1 MAVRVR
7 LSDEELEQVEQLAGI
22 GYSAEQIAMYLDVP
36 KKDFM
41 QDFYDLESLIYYHYQ
56 RGLLMTDASAGMILA
71 ANAIA
76 GNITAHQQL
85 EKIRRRQL
93 VDREKKRIIYGQETP

>member
-7 LSDEELEQVEQLAGI
+7 LSDEELEQVEQLAGV

-36 KKDFM
+36 KKDFLL
-41 QDFYDLESLIYYHYQ
+41 DFYDLTSLIYYHYQ
-56 RGLLMTDASAGMILA
+56 RGLLLTDANAGMALA
-71 ANAIA
+71 KNAEA

-85 EKIRRRQL
+85 EKIRRKQL
-93 VDREKKRIIYGQETP
+93 VERERKRIIYGQETA

>member
-7 LSDEELEQVEQLAGI
+7 LSDEELEQVENLAGI

-36 KKDFM
+36 KKDFLL
-41 QDFYDLESLIYYHYQ
+41 DFYDLESLIHYRYN
-56 RGLLMTDASAGMILA
+56 RGLLVTDAIAGMALA
-71 ANAIA
+71 ASAST

-85 EKIRRRQL
+85 EKIRRKQL
-93 VDREKKRIIYGQETP
+93 VEREKKRIIYGQETA